1 MARRKQSGSG
11 RKVEARTARI
21 GGLSHHHIG
30 TTLPTEKLNADDL
43 RGKAVVL
50 DEAEARKYRAFIGI
64 FTRDKLLPYFKSR
77 RAGPSEAGCNWCRLG
92 RYVAFAQ
99 VFAWYYD
106 AMANGV
112 TDALVA
118 AHRIA
123 PPATLYTYAVR
134 VPQ

>member
-1 MARRKQSGSG
+1 MDIATFTEESTLNRQAFERLRTQIRRDH
-11 RKVEARTARI
+11 A
-21 GGLSHHHIG
+21 
-30 TTLPTEKLNADDL
+30 
-43 RGKAVVL
+43 GK
-50 DEAEARKYRAFIGI
+50 
-64 FTRDKLLPYFKSR
+64 
-77 RAGPSEAGCNWCRLG
+77 
-92 RYVAFAQ
+92 YVAFAQ

-123 PPATLYTYAVR
+123 LPEKLYTYAVR

>member
-1 MARRKQSGSG
+1 LPFFKTRRPELLKQMALVQ
-11 RKVEARTARI
+11 A
-21 GGLSHHHIG
+21 
-30 TTLPTEKLNADDL
+30 
-43 RGKAVVL
+43 
-50 DEAEARKYRAFIGI
+50 
-64 FTRDKLLPYFKSR
+64 
-77 RAGPSEAGCNWCRLG
+77 G

-106 AMANGV
+106 QLANGV

-123 PPATLYTYAVR
+123 PPQTLYTYAVR

>member
-1 MARRKQSGSG
+1 
-11 RKVEARTARI
+11 
-21 GGLSHHHIG
+21 
-30 TTLPTEKLNADDL
+30 
-43 RGKAVVL
+43 VL

-64 FTRDKLLPYFKSR
+64 FTRDKLMPYFKSHR
-77 RAGPSEAGCNWCRLG
+77 PELLKQAGLVYAG

-106 AMANGV
+106 AIANGV
-112 TDALVA
+112 TDNLVA

-123 PPATLYTYAVR
+123 PPQTLYTYAVR